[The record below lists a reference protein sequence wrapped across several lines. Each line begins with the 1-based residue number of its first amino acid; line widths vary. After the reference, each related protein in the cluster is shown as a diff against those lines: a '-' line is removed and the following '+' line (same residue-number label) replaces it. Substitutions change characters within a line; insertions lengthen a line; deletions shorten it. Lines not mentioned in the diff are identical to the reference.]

1 LHGKKNI
8 RKNSVYADQ
17 RKTAKKLNYKN
28 QEVRS
33 KKDEVNN
40 NSLFLFLLSSIIY
53 KKMKTAYIVKAYRT
67 AVGKAPKGVFRFK
80 RPDEL
85 AAETIQ
91 FMMNELPDFDKRRI
105 DDVMVGN
112 AMPEAE
118 QGLNMG
124 RLISLMGLKIE
135 DVPGVTVNRYCASG
149 LETIGM
155 ATAKIQSGMADCIIA
170 GGAESMSFIPMGG
183 YKPTPDYAVAK
194 AGNED
199 YYWGMGLTAEAVA
212 QQYNISRE
220 DQDEF
225 AFNSHMKALK
235 AQSEG
240 KFDKQ
245 IVPITIEQTFINENG
260 KKETKSYIVNK
271 DEGPRA
277 GTSVEVLAGLR
288 PVFAA
293 DGSVTAGNSSQ
304 MSDGAAFVLIMS
316 EEMVKEL
323 NLTPIARLVNFAS
336 AGVEPRIMGIGPVKA
351 IPKALKQAGLL
362 LKDIDLIELN
372 EAFASQSLAVIRELG
387 LNPDIVNV
395 NGGAIAMGHPLGC
408 TGAKLSVQLFE
419 EMKLRGNK
427 YGIVSMCVG
436 TGQGSAGIYELL

>member
-1 LHGKKNI
+1 MN
-8 RKNSVYADQ
+8 R
-17 RKTAKKLNYKN
+17 
-28 QEVRS
+28 
-33 KKDEVNN
+33 
-40 NSLFLFLLSSIIY
+40 
-53 KKMKTAYIVKAYRT
+53 TAYIVKAYRT

-91 FMMNELPDFDKRRI
+91 FMMNEVPQLDKTRI

-124 RLISLMGLKIE
+124 RLISLMGLKIT

-149 LETIGM
+149 IETIGM
-155 ATAKIQSGMADCIIA
+155 ATAKIQTGMADCIIA

-183 YKPTPDYAVAK
+183 FKPVPDYQLAK
-194 AGNED
+194 EGHED

-212 QQYNISRE
+212 RKYNISRE
-220 DQDEF
+220 DQDQF
-225 AFNSHMKALK
+225 AYQSHMKALK
-235 AQSEG
+235 AQQEG
-240 KFDKQ
+240 KFDTQ

-260 KKETKSYIVNK
+260 KKATKSYTVSK

-277 GTSVEVLAGLR
+277 DTTLQALARLK

-304 MSDGAAFVLIMS
+304 MSDGAAFVLVMS
-316 EEMVKEL
+316 EKMVKEL
-323 NLTPIARLVNFAS
+323 NLEPIARLVSFAS
-336 AGVEPRIMGIGPVKA
+336 CGVEPRIMGIGPIKA
-351 IPKALKQAGLL
+351 IPKALKQAGMQQQ
-362 LKDIDLIELN
+362 DIELIELN
-372 EAFASQSLAVIRELG
+372 EAFASQSLAVIRELS

-395 NGGAIAMGHPLGC
+395 NGGAIALGHPLGC
-408 TGAKLSVQLFE
+408 TGAKLSVQLFD
-419 EMKLRGNK
+419 EMKRRGNK
-427 YGIVSMCVG
+427 YGMVTMCVG
-436 TGQGSAGIYELL
+436 TGQGAAGIYELL